1 MNVSLYDALK
11 SSYGNQESKQ
21 HLADAGY
28 KYDSMLSNHN
38 QQVWYNPYQ
47 KKLLFNVAGTHNL
60 SDWGTDLWLG
70 AGHLKDTDRYKEAKQ
85 ALEDAKYKYK
95 VNNATLTG
103 HSLGGSIIGYLGSK
117 ANGDKMYSLDKGATI
132 GQKVRG
138 NEQAYR
144 TAGDV
149 VSLLDSGA
157 TRMTT
162 LKNTG
167 IRTGIL
173 PLDAYN
179 AHNVNNVSNENIFV

>member
-85 ALEDAKYKYK
+85 ALEDAKHKYN

-117 ANGDKMYSLDKGATI
+117 ANGDKMYSCK
-132 GQKVRG
+132 
-138 NEQAYR
+138 
-144 TAGDV
+144 
-149 VSLLDSGA
+149 
-157 TRMTT
+157 
-162 LKNTG
+162 
-167 IRTGIL
+167 
-173 PLDAYN
+173 
-179 AHNVNNVSNENIFV
+179 